1 MRDSHMSTPSR
12 YDDEIIIS
20 WAELHRDA
28 RYLSEL
34 LHAVGSWKG
43 IIAITRGGLVPAA
56 LVARELEIRLVDTI
70 CVASYGAGST
80 GTAQQAQGEVTLL
93 KGVAGDGDGFLLID
107 DLVDTGRTA
116 QVVRKFLPK
125 AHFATLYAKPAGRPI
140 VDTCV
145 KEFKQNKWIFFPWD
159 IDYQFVKPIKD
170 GGRASGNGGR

>member
-1 MRDSHMSTPSR
+1 MSQPSR

-28 RYLSEL
+28 RYLSQL
-34 LHAVGSWKG
+34 LHRLGTWRG

-70 CVASYGAGST
+70 CVSSYDAGAG
-80 GTAQQAQGEVTLL
+80 GGAEQQQGALTLL
-93 KGVAGDGDGFLLID
+93 KGVAGDGEGFLLID

-116 QVVRKFLPK
+116 RYVREKLPK
-125 AHFATLYAKPAGRPI
+125 AHFATLYAKPAGRPV

-159 IDYQFVKPIKD
+159 IDYQFVKPIKA
-170 GGRASGNGGR
+170 GGRAVGGGA